1 MRSPVVRFFLALVL
15 AEAVPVIVLVAI
27 VAVFGP
33 REAAGA
39 NAFARQAGPWVGT
52 IGGFVCAL
60 AGARWVGA
68 AAASRALAWG
78 TGLGLA
84 LAAVD
89 VGVFLAMREPFAWII
104 AISNAGK
111 VVAGAIGGLL
121 AARAPGR

>member
-27 VAVFGP
+27 VAAFGP

-39 NAFARQAGPWVGT
+39 NAFARQAGPWVGS

-60 AGARWVGA
+60 AGARWVGKADA
-68 AAASRALAWG
+68 ARAVAWG
-78 TGLGLA
+78 AGLGLA

-111 VVAGAIGGLL
+111 VVAGAIGGLSV
-121 AARAPGR
+121 ARAGRR